1 MSLSIEAVRQVEQGL
16 RTRAEVLAYEIGNL
30 VPIDPERARAISAEI
45 IALLNEAVSGESDP
59 PIKSEL
65 FSLEARRTPKSGGRD
80 EIEEFVLD
88 IFAHSPRGLSVQDIV
103 ERLQEAEIEIKRATL
118 VVRLHRMVQAGKLT
132 SRTHGHYVL
141 SEAEHNRRQ
150 SA

>member
-30 VPIDPERARAISAEI
+30 APIDPERARAISAEI
-45 IALLNEAVSGESDP
+45 IALLNEAVSQSDP
-59 PIKSEL
+59 PVKSEL
-65 FSLEARRTPKSGGRD
+65 FSLETRRAPRSGGRD

-118 VVRLHRMVQAGKLT
+118 VEIGRAHV
-132 SRTHGHYVL
+132 
-141 SEAEHNRRQ
+141 
-150 SA
+150 

>member
-1 MSLSIEAVRQVEQGL
+1 MSLSVEAVRQVEQAL
-16 RTRAEVLAYEIGNL
+16 RTKAEVLAYEIGNL

-45 IALLNEAVSGESDP
+45 IALLNEAVSSESDP
-59 PIKSEL
+59 PIKSEM
-65 FSLEARRTPKSGGRD
+65 FSLERRRTAKSGGGD
-80 EIEEFVLD
+80 EIEDFVLD
-88 IFAHSPRGLSVQDIV
+88 ILAHSPRGLSVQDIV